1 MDNRE
6 KILSCAMELFYER
19 GYDAVGVQEIVEK
32 AGVTKPTLYHYF
44 GSKRGLLESML
55 NEHFVVMEE
64 KLKAAA
70 EHNASIPEVLYK
82 IARAFFDGATGDPCF
97 FLLMLSLFYS
107 GRKSEG
113 FQVVY
118 PLIERYYRLYVSV
131 FENGSNELGN
141 MHGRQEQFAVGFSGI
156 LNHHLM
162 MAARDMDDLSR
173 LEISDQQ
180 TAAIVQQFMYG
191 IYS

>member
-1 MDNRE
+1 MDNRV
-6 KILSCAMELFYER
+6 KILDCAMELFYER

-32 AGVTKPTLYHYF
+32 AGVTKPTLYYYF
-44 GSKRGLLESML
+44 GSKRGLLECML
-55 NEHFVVMEE
+55 NEHFVAMEE
-64 KLKAAA
+64 KLKTSS
-70 EHNASIPEVLYK
+70 EHNTRIQEVLHRVAK
-82 IARAFFDGATGDPCF
+82 AFFDGATGDPQF

-118 PLIERYYRLYVSV
+118 PLIERYYRLYVSI
-131 FENGSNELGN
+131 FENASEELCN
-141 MHGRQEQFAVGFSGI
+141 MYGRQEQFAVGFSGI
-156 LNHHLM
+156 LNHHIM

-173 LEISDQQ
+173 LKITDQQ

>member
-6 KILSCAMELFYER
+6 MILSCALELFYER

-32 AGVTKPTLYHYF
+32 AGVTKPTLYYYF
-44 GSKRGLLESML
+44 GSKRGLLERLME
-55 NEHFVVMEE
+55 EHFTKLEE
-64 KLKAAA
+64 KLAAAA
-70 EHNASIPEVLYK
+70 EHNARVPEILYRV
-82 IARAFFDGATGDPCF
+82 ARSFFDGATGDPQF

-118 PLIERYYRLYVSV
+118 PLIERYYRLYVAIFDEASQ
-131 FENGSNELGN
+131 ELGN
-141 MHGRQEQFAVGFSGI
+141 MNGRQEQFAVGFSGV
-156 LNHHLM
+156 LNHELM
-162 MAARDMDDLSR
+162 MAAKDMDDLSK
-173 LEISDQQ
+173 LEITDKQ
-180 TAAIVQQFMYG
+180 TASIVHQFMYG

>member
-6 KILSCAMELFYER
+6 MILSCALELFYER

-32 AGVTKPTLYHYF
+32 AGVTKPTLYYYF
-44 GSKRGLLESML
+44 GSKRGLLERLME
-55 NEHFVVMEE
+55 EHFTKLEE
-64 KLKAAA
+64 KLAAAA
-70 EHNASIPEVLYK
+70 EYNARVPEILYRV
-82 IARAFFDGATGDPCF
+82 ARTFFDGATGDPQF

-118 PLIERYYRLYVSV
+118 PLIERYYRLYVAIFDEASQ
-131 FENGSNELGN
+131 ELGN
-141 MHGRQEQFAVGFSGI
+141 MNGRQEQFAVGFSGV
-156 LNHHLM
+156 LNHELM
-162 MAARDMDDLSR
+162 MAAKDMDDLSK
-173 LEISDQQ
+173 LEITDKQ
-180 TAAIVQQFMYG
+180 TASIVHQFMYG

>member
-1 MDNRE
+1 MDNRV
-6 KILSCAMELFYER
+6 KILDCAMELFYER

-32 AGVTKPTLYHYF
+32 AGVTKPTLYYYF
-44 GSKRGLLESML
+44 GSKRGLLECML
-55 NEHFVVMEE
+55 NEHFVAMEE
-64 KLKAAA
+64 KLKTSS
-70 EHNASIPEVLYK
+70 EHNTRIQEVLQRVAK
-82 IARAFFDGATGDPCF
+82 AFFDGATGDPQF

-118 PLIERYYRLYVSV
+118 PLIERYYRLYVSI
-131 FENGSNELGN
+131 FENASEELCN
-141 MHGRQEQFAVGFSGI
+141 MYGRQEQFAVGFSGI
-156 LNHHLM
+156 LNHHIM

-173 LEISDQQ
+173 LKITDQQ

>member
-6 KILSCAMELFYER
+6 KILSCALESFYEW

-32 AGVTKPTLYHYF
+32 AGVTKPTLYYYF
-44 GSKRGLLESML
+44 GSKRGLLECVM
-55 NEHFVVMEE
+55 NEHFSRLEE
-64 KLKAAA
+64 KLIKAA
-70 EHNASIPEVLYK
+70 EHNARIPEVLYRV
-82 IARAFFDGATGDPCF
+82 ARVFFDGATGDPQF

-118 PLIERYYRLYVSV
+118 PLIERYYRLYVSI
-131 FENGSNELGN
+131 FERASDELGN
-141 MHGRQEQFAVGFSGI
+141 MNGRQEQFAVGFSGI

-162 MAARDMDDLSR
+162 MAAKNMDDLSK
-173 LEISDQQ
+173 LKITDEQ
-180 TAAIVQQFMYG
+180 TASIVKQFMYG